1 LFVFG
6 NLYYFDNFLSL
17 RMKKINLLFSL
28 SLVCFTANTFAQQ
41 FSSQVT
47 PFITVNAP
55 QIAIT
60 HVKLIDGTGNPA
72 KADQTVII
80 NNGKIQQVG
89 DAKRIAVP
97 NGAQVIDGTGKTLTP
112 GLVMLHEHMYYTVM
126 DGGFFNIAEMPFSF
140 PRLYLAGG
148 ATTIRT
154 AGSIEP
160 QTDLA
165 IKRLIS
171 EGKTLGPDMD
181 VTAPYIE
188 EAGGYD
194 IPSLNT
200 IKGPEDAVATVK
212 FWADRGC
219 TSFKMYVHATK
230 ADMAAV
236 IKEAHKRHMKV
247 TGHIGAVTYRE
258 AAELGIDNL
267 EHGFMASGDFDS
279 LKTDDKVN
287 DNDERLSLLNL
298 DVNSPKMKSLQQFM
312 ISKHVALTSTLTVFE
327 PYTGHEMVPGGGE
340 EALTVE
346 AKDLVKN
353 RWQAAQNR
361 DQASAELFKKNQH
374 WEKMYY
380 DMGGLLVAGT
390 DPTGAGRVVSG
401 YSNHREIELLVDA
414 GFTAEQAIRI
424 CTLNGAIYLGR
435 QAEIGTIATGKK
447 ADLVLT
453 DGDITQDIKNIRK
466 TELVFKNGV
475 GFDSQKIFGSVQGHV
490 GMN

>member
-1 LFVFG
+1 
-6 NLYYFDNFLSL
+6 
-17 RMKKINLLFSL
+17 MKKTGLFFSL
-28 SLVCFTANTFAQQ
+28 LLCGFTINSFAQQ
-41 FSSQVT
+41 FSQQVT
-47 PFITVNAP
+47 PFIKVNVP
-55 QIAIT
+55 LVAIT
-60 HVKLIDGTGNPA
+60 HVKLVDGTGNPA
-72 KADQTVII
+72 KADQTII
-80 NNGKIQQVG
+80 ISNGKIQQVG
-89 DAKRIAVP
+89 DAKSVAVP
-97 NGAQVIDGTGKTLTP
+97 TGAQVIDGTGKTVTP
-112 GLVMLHEHMYYTVM
+112 GLVMLHEHMYYTVQA
-126 DGGFFNIAEMPFSF
+126 GSLFNIAEMPFSF

-165 IKRLIS
+165 IKRLVN
-171 EGKTLGPDMD
+171 EGKTIGPDMD

-188 EAGGYD
+188 EQGYD
-194 IPSLNT
+194 IPALNT
-200 IKGPEDAVATVK
+200 VKGPEDAVATVK

-236 IKEAHKRHMKV
+236 VKEAHKRHMKV

-258 AAELGIDNL
+258 AAEIGIDDL
-267 EHGFMASGDFDS
+267 EHGFMASGDFDT

-287 DNDERLSLLNL
+287 DNEERQSLLKL
-298 DVNSPKMKSLQQFM
+298 DVNSPKMKSLQQYM
-312 ISKHVALTSTLTVFE
+312 LSKHVALTSTLTVFE
-327 PYTGHEMVPGGGE
+327 PSTGHEVVPGGGE
-340 EALTVE
+340 DALTIE
-346 AKDLVKN
+346 AKDAVQK

-361 DQASAELFKKNQH
+361 DQSTIELFKKNQV

-414 GFTAEQAIRI
+414 GFTPEQAIKI

-435 QAEIGTIATGKK
+435 EAEIGTIAAGKK

-475 GFDSQKIFGSVQGHV
+475 GFDSQKIFDSVKGHV

>member
-1 LFVFG
+1 
-6 NLYYFDNFLSL
+6 
-17 RMKKINLLFSL
+17 MKKSCLFFTLLL
-28 SLVCFTANTFAQQ
+28 SGFAISTFAQQ
-41 FSSQVT
+41 FTPSVT
-47 PFITVNAP
+47 AYIKVNTPAF
-55 QIAIT
+55 AIT
-60 HVKLIDGTGNPA
+60 NVKVIDGTGRPA
-72 KADQTVII
+72 KERQTVLVAD
-80 NNGKIQQVG
+80 GKIEQVG
-89 DAKRIAVP
+89 DTNSVVIPQGV
-97 NGAQVIDGTGKTLTP
+97 GIQIIDGTGKTVIP
-112 GLVMLHEHMYYTVM
+112 GLVMLHEHMYYTVAA
-126 DGGFFNIAEMPFSF
+126 GSFFNIAEMPYSF

-165 IKRLIS
+165 IKRLIG

-188 EAGGYD
+188 EQGYD
-194 IPSLNT
+194 IPALNT
-200 IKGPEDAVATVK
+200 IKGPEDAAATVK

-236 IKEAHKRHMKV
+236 VKEAHKRHLKV

-258 AAELGIDNL
+258 ATEIGIDNL
-267 EHGFMASGDFDS
+267 EHGFMASGDFDT

-287 DNDERLSLLNL
+287 DNEERQSLLAL
-298 DVNSPKMKSLQQFM
+298 DVNSPKMKSLQQYM
-312 ISKHVALTSTLTVFE
+312 IGKHVALTSTLTVFE
-327 PYTGHEMVPGGGE
+327 PSTGHEVVPGGGE
-340 EALTVE
+340 EALTIE
-346 AKDLVKN
+346 AKDAVNK
-353 RWQAAQNR
+353 RWQTAQNR
-361 DQASAELFKKNQH
+361 DQSTIALFKKEQA
-374 WEKMYY
+374 WEKMFY

-401 YSNHREIELLVDA
+401 YSNHREIELLVDG
-414 GFTAEQAIRI
+414 GFTPEQAIKI

-435 QAEIGTIATGKK
+435 QAEIGTIAPGKK
-447 ADLVLT
+447 ADLVLI
-453 DGDITQDIKNIRK
+453 DGDLTQDIKNIRK

-475 GFDSQKIFGSVQGHV
+475 GFDSQKIFDSVKGHV

>member
-1 LFVFG
+1 
-6 NLYYFDNFLSL
+6 
-17 RMKKINLLFSL
+17 MKKINLFFSL
-28 SLVCFTANTFAQQ
+28 SLLSVTANSFAQQ
-41 FSSQVT
+41 FSPQVT
-47 PFITVNAP
+47 PFIKVNAP
-55 QIAIT
+55 VVAIT
-60 HVKLIDGTGNPA
+60 HVKLVDGTGNAA
-72 KADQTVII
+72 KGDQTVII

-89 DAKRIAVP
+89 NANSVTPPA
-97 NGAQVIDGTGKTLTP
+97 GAQIIDGTGKTLTP
-112 GLVMLHEHMYYTVM
+112 GLVMLHEHMYYTVQA
-126 DGGFFNIAEMPFSF
+126 GNLFNIAEMPFSF

-165 IKRLIS
+165 IKKLIQ
-171 EGKTLGPDMD
+171 EGKTIGPEMD

-188 EAGGYD
+188 EYGYD
-194 IPSLNT
+194 IPALNT

-236 IKEAHKRHMKV
+236 VKEAHARHMKV

-258 AAELGIDNL
+258 AAEIGIDDL

-287 DNDERLSLLNL
+287 DNEERQSLLKL
-298 DVNSPKMKSLQQFM
+298 PVNSPKMKSLQQYM

-327 PYTGHEMVPGGGE
+327 PSTGREVVPGGGE
-340 EALTVE
+340 DALTIE
-346 AKDLVKN
+346 AKDAVQK

-361 DQASAELFKKNQH
+361 DQSTVDLFKKNQA

-380 DMGGLLVAGT
+380 DAGGLLVAGT

-414 GFTAEQAIRI
+414 GFTPEQAIKI

-435 QAEIGTIATGKK
+435 QAEIGTIAVGQK

-453 DGDITQDIKNIRK
+453 NGDITQDIKNIRK
-466 TELVFKNGV
+466 TEIVFKNGV
-475 GFDSQKIFGSVQGHV
+475 GFDSQKIFDSVKGHV

>member
-1 LFVFG
+1 MLISYIHV
-6 NLYYFDNFLSL
+6 
-17 RMKKINLLFSL
+17 MKKTSLFSL
-28 SLVCFTANTFAQQ
+28 LAFCLTVNSFAQQ
-41 FSSQVT
+41 FSPQVT
-47 PFITVNAP
+47 PFIKVNAP
-55 QIAIT
+55 VVAIT
-60 HVKLIDGTGNPA
+60 HVKLVDGTGNPA
-72 KADQTVII
+72 RADQTVVIS
-80 NNGKIQQVG
+80 NGKIQQVG
-89 DAKRIAVP
+89 DAGSIAVP
-97 NGAQVIDGTGKTLTP
+97 SGAQVIDGTGKTLTP
-112 GLVMLHEHMYYTVM
+112 GLVMLHEHMYYTVQA
-126 DGGFFNIAEMPFSF
+126 GSLFNIAEMPYSF

-171 EGKTLGPDMD
+171 EGKTIGPDMD

-188 EAGGYD
+188 EQGYD
-194 IPSLNT
+194 IPALNT
-200 IKGPEDAVATVK
+200 VKGPEDAANTVRY
-212 FWADRGC
+212 WADKGC

-236 IKEAHKRHMKV
+236 VKEAHKRHLKV

-258 AAELGIDNL
+258 AAEIGIDDL

-279 LKTDDKVN
+279 LKTDDQVN
-287 DNDERLSLLNL
+287 DNEERASLLKL
-298 DVNSPKMKSLQQFM
+298 PVNSPKMKSLQQYL

-327 PYTGHEMVPGGGE
+327 PSTGREVVPGGGE

-346 AKDLVKN
+346 AKDAVEK

-361 DQASAELFKKNQH
+361 DQSTADLFKKNQA
-374 WEKMYY
+374 WEKMFY

-414 GFTAEQAIRI
+414 GFTPEQAIKI

-435 QAEIGTIATGKK
+435 QDEIGTIAPGKK

-453 DGDITQDIKNIRK
+453 DGDITQDIKNIHK
-466 TELVFKNGV
+466 TGIVFKNGV
-475 GFDSQKIFGSVQGHV
+475 GFDSPKIFDSVKGHV